1 MSEEWKA
8 WHWDIPADDP
18 TWVLIDMGSGYNARA
33 ELLEKRL
40 INFVQMVSLHP
51 QTINDT
57 LKLMQRGPC
66 REVWIRLRAAPDIKA
81 TRQRR
86 RIRAVSTLLM
96 RLTQISCLVVMD
108 SQAQNDAW
116 ETLEIR
122 GVVNA
127 SVPNF
132 QNTLHR

>member
-1 MSEEWKA
+1 MSEVEWKA

-33 ELLEKRL
+33 ELLEKRQ
-40 INFVQMVSLHP
+40 INFVQMLSWHP

-66 REVWIRLRAAPDIKA
+66 RGVWIRLRAAPDSKA

-86 RIRAVSTLLM
+86 IICAVSTLLM

-116 ETLEIR
+116 ETL
-122 GVVNA
+122 
-127 SVPNF
+127 
-132 QNTLHR
+132 